1 MKTPDKR
8 LFLKMEEHPENYSEE
23 ELEAMMDYLD
33 RMADADV
40 AWQEF
45 CCQHNAVAPLSS
57 PLGGKRRHRR
67 LQIAAVFAGVVLLS
81 GIAFAAWQLS
91 NEEVPNSPLRGE
103 TQSTP
108 YRPVETQDSIVR
120 FDNIR
125 LDSVLTIVAQH
136 YGKRVDCRNEA
147 VRSLHFHVEWN
158 QAAPLSNFITLINNF
173 EGVSLREEQDTIIA
187 E

>member
-57 PLGGKRRHRR
+57 PLGGS
-67 LQIAAVFAGVVLLS
+67 AGTVGCKLPQSSLVWFS
-81 GIAFAAWQLS
+81 CQA
-91 NEEVPNSPLRGE
+91 SPLPPG
-103 TQSTP
+103 S
-108 YRPVETQDSIVR
+108 
-120 FDNIR
+120 
-125 LDSVLTIVAQH
+125 
-136 YGKRVDCRNEA
+136 
-147 VRSLHFHVEWN
+147 
-158 QAAPLSNFITLINNF
+158 
-173 EGVSLREEQDTIIA
+173 
-187 E
+187 

>member
-1 MKTPDKR
+1 M
-8 LFLKMEEHPENYSEE
+8 
-23 ELEAMMDYLD
+23 
-33 RMADADV
+33 
-40 AWQEF
+40 
-45 CCQHNAVAPLSS
+45 
-57 PLGGKRRHRR
+57 
-67 LQIAAVFAGVVLLS
+67 
-81 GIAFAAWQLS
+81 
-91 NEEVPNSPLRGE
+91 E